1 MRDVKPSCLEGAS
14 KSVSHEP
21 RDYKCT
27 AHGDCDKKYK
37 ELIDSFVLRGARKVV
52 FRFFRRGNND
62 SHSDR
67 ARAIC
72 DELRANASDLI
83 DGECD
88 EELIRRLE
96 AHLAECTDCDGWT
109 ESLRSTIELLRNVPK
124 QTPPA
129 EIMERIRAATT
140 QSK

>member
-1 MRDVKPSCLEGAS
+1 M
-14 KSVSHEP
+14 EP
-21 RDYKCT
+21 C
-27 AHGDCDKKYK
+27 DCDKNY
-37 ELIDSFVLRGARKVV
+37 EESFGSLVAKGARTVV
-52 FRFFRRGNND
+52 SRFFRRGNNRD
-62 SHSDR
+62 DHNDR

-88 EELIRRLE
+88 EELVSRLE

-109 ESLRSTIELLRNVPK
+109 ESLRSTIELLQNVPK
-124 QTPPA
+124 QAPPD
-129 EIMERIRAATT
+129 EIMAKIRAATT